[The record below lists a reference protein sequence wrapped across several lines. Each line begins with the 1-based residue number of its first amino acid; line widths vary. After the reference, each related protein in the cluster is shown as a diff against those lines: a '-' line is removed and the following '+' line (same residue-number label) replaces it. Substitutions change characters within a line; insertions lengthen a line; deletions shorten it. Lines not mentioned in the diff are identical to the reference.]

1 MKDFHSIIDTLKLY
15 LSTGDDEKVLD
26 KDVAILL
33 EIPQARFATIKKRNK
48 IPYNDI
54 LLFCK
59 RKRISCD
66 KIFFKS

>member
-15 LSTGDDEKVLD
+15 LSTGDDKKVLD

-33 EIPQARFATIKKRNK
+33 KISPARFATIKKRNK
-48 IPYNDI
+48 IPYTNI

-59 RKRISCD
+59 RERIPCD